1 MSGQLVRHPQTR
13 PTTTLGSAN
22 NLRAWLAAI
31 LIPEVLIGALFLGE
45 GLFAVLGYR
54 DGVTVPLLP
63 AMIISV
69 AVFLAAMI
77 PAALAVL
84 FGRTARREG
93 HRFAIVPVALGLAAL
108 AYLVLSFGV
117 VVADQIFN

>member
-54 DGVTVPLLP
+54 DGETVPLLP

-117 VVADQIFN
+117 VAADQIFN